1 MECND
6 GTSGQDWELSTK
18 SKNEREHERILKE
31 IETTDTA
38 FIGASLRYHINSPSE
53 IEVSV

>member
-1 MECND
+1 MENGD
-6 GTSGQDWELSTK
+6 GVGQDWELSSK

-38 FIGASLRYHINSPSE
+38 FVGASLRYSYP
-53 IEVSV
+53 